1 MNTNTTSRGQNNIM
15 GGLLLL
21 SSQIMPISVEKSSK
35 SKSSSSCCLRR
46 RNSGRR
52 AKHQAECKA
61 LSTGDLRRPS
71 PYNLRSKSRSSFVE
85 QAGSLNETWDDAA
98 HTTSSFSER
107 AASSCNLVT
116 HAQHRS
122 VNFKDNKSSDCSE
135 ILHRPKDR
143 KVPKP
148 SPSSGASDTTT
159 RSNAKAGK
167 HVHFSFACSSEIS
180 YEVTSDYIK
189 NSWLDIDVSSSIE
202 SAMDENQDMIVSF
215 GPTGRFTMLD
225 MDLCKN
231 GNSYMVL
238 IQQNRLVNEMLG
250 QRTNHRRS
258 VLEEQARQK
267 REGVVDTEKLHAIAS
282 NDSKWGVE
290 LVRSSWWLCRA

>member
-1 MNTNTTSRGQNNIM
+1 MM

-21 SSQIMPISVEKSSK
+21 SSQKIMPIPGEK
-35 SKSSSSCCLRR
+35 SKSSSSSSLRR
-46 RNSGRR
+46 RNSWRR
-52 AKHQAECKA
+52 AKHQAACKA

-71 PYNLRSKSRSSFVE
+71 PYKSKSRLIFKE
-85 QAGSLNETWDDAA
+85 QAGSLNETWDDAY
-98 HTTSSFSER
+98 TTSSVSER

-116 HAQHRS
+116 HARHRS
-122 VNFKDNKSSDCSE
+122 VNFKDIKSSDCSE

-143 KVPKP
+143 NVPQKQ

-159 RSNAKAGK
+159 RSKAKAGK

-180 YEVTSDYIK
+180 YEVTSDDIK

-202 SAMDENQDMIVSF
+202 SAMDENQDMISF

-231 GNSYMVL
+231 GKSYMVL

-267 REGVVDTEKLHAIAS
+267 REGVVDAEKLHAIAS
-282 NDSKWGVE
+282 NHSKWGVE
-290 LVRSSWWLCRA
+290 LVRSSWWLCRAS

>member
-1 MNTNTTSRGQNNIM
+1 M

-21 SSQIMPISVEKSSK
+21 SSQIMPISGEKSK
-35 SKSSSSCCLRR
+35 SKSSSSCSLRR

-52 AKHQAECKA
+52 AKHQAAGKA
-61 LSTGDLRRPS
+61 LSTGDLHPS
-71 PYNLRSKSRSSFVE
+71 RYLRSKSRSSFKE
-85 QAGSLNETWDDAA
+85 QTGSLNETWDDAY
-98 HTTSSFSER
+98 TTSSVSER
-107 AASSCNLVT
+107 AASSCELVT
-116 HAQHRS
+116 HARHRS

-143 KVPKP
+143 NVPPKP

-159 RSNAKAGK
+159 STRSKAKAGK
-167 HVHFSFACSSEIS
+167 HVHVPFACSNEIS
-180 YEVTSDYIK
+180 YEVTSDDIK

-202 SAMDENQDMIVSF
+202 STMDENQDMTVSF

-231 GNSYMVL
+231 GKSYMVL

-258 VLEEQARQK
+258 VLAEQARQK
-267 REGVVDTEKLHAIAS
+267 REGAVDTEKLHAVAS
-282 NDSKWGVE
+282 NHSKWGVE
-290 LVRSSWWLCRA
+290 LVSSSWWLCRA